1 MKTNVSL
8 PFMLLGVLFTVC
20 LIAANILE
28 TKILQVGFITA
39 TAGMLIFPI
48 SYIVNDCIAE
58 IWGYKKARLIIW
70 IAFAMNFFV
79 VGIAQLAVILPAAS
93 YWEGAEHF
101 NFVFGMTPRIV
112 FASLCAFLAG
122 SFMNAYVMSRMKV
135 RSKGKNFSLRAIV
148 STVAGES
155 LDSLIFFPIAF
166 GGIIP
171 IKELF
176 ILMGLQALM
185 KTGYEIVVL
194 PITVQVVKK
203 IKKLEGTDV
212 YDENISFNPLKIKDL

>member
-1 MKTNVSL
+1 MKKNVSL
-8 PFMLLGVLFTVC
+8 PFMFLGILFTVC
-20 LIAANILE
+20 LIAANVLE
-28 TKILQVGFITA
+28 TKILQVGFVTA
-39 TAGMLIFPI
+39 TAGMLVFPI
-48 SYIVNDCIAE
+48 SYVVNDCIAE
-58 IWGYKKARLIIW
+58 IWGYKKTRLIIW

-79 VGIAQLAVILPAAS
+79 VGVAQLAVILPAAS

-122 SFMNAYVMSRMKV
+122 SFMNAYIMSRMKL
-135 RSKGKNFSLRAIV
+135 RSKGKHFSLRAIV
-148 STVAGES
+148 STIAGEG

-171 IKELF
+171 VKDLF
-176 ILMGLQALM
+176 VLMGLQALM
-185 KTGYEIVVL
+185 KTGYEILVL
-194 PITVQVVKK
+194 PITVRVVKK
-203 IKKLEGTDV
+203 IKEVEGTDV

>member
-8 PFMLLGVLFTVC
+8 PFMLLGILFTVC

-79 VGIAQLAVILPAAS
+79 VGVAQLAVIMPAAS
-93 YWEGAEHF
+93 YWDGADHF

-122 SFMNAYVMSRMKV
+122 SFMNAYIMSRMKL
-135 RSKGKNFSLRAIV
+135 RSKGKGFSIRAIV
-148 STVAGES
+148 STIAGES

-166 GGIIP
+166 GGIIAIP
-171 IKELF
+171 DLLV
-176 ILMGLQALM
+176 LMGLQALM
-185 KTGYEIVVL
+185 KTGYEVMVL
-194 PITVQVVKK
+194 PLTVQVVKR
-203 IKKLEGTDV
+203 IKKMEGTDV
-212 YDENISFNPLKIKDL
+212 FDENISFNPFKIKDI